1 MRWKHSE
8 ERSNYGGGSPRH
20 QIQRGLG
27 RVPYKARRKAS
38 AFLRHDNSRIL
49 RLRQLGPGATI
60 RADTESNIEVDGASR
75 HSLIM
80 RLPTAILVTSL
91 LAACGGISPAQ
102 DAPAPLLQSELDEQR
117 ALLERVIA
125 NQKKN
130 DIAQSTYERL
140 ERLEIHKGSSST
152 QPPEVKT
159 ARAVPAGTGIDR
171 IPVGPDGKPVDAAA
185 YRAELE
191 KLERALSWAA
201 EDGRAQRDAYEKI
214 AKKQKERSDLI
225 DATRTA
231 FLYTFVAHEPRGDRT
246 LSKYRMVPNPAY
258 KATSRATSIFAKV
271 RGYLWIDEDAAQ
283 LARAE
288 IEVTDD
294 ISIGSFLAKVYKGSH
309 LMQERYEMAPGLWFA
324 TYSQYDFDGRRLF
337 VSFGIHERTSYSQYR
352 RIGPP
357 KEALQAIRAE
367 LGKSTT
373 ANADP

>member
-1 MRWKHSE
+1 MR
-8 ERSNYGGGSPRH
+8 P
-20 QIQRGLG
+20 
-27 RVPYKARRKAS
+27 PT
-38 AFLRHDNSRIL
+38 
-49 RLRQLGPGATI
+49 TI
-60 RADTESNIEVDGASR
+60 
-75 HSLIM
+75 
-80 RLPTAILVTSL
+80 L
-91 LAACGGISPAQ
+91 LACLLAPCAAVSLAQ
-102 DAPAPLLQSELDEQR
+102 DTHPAGVLQSEVEEQR
-117 ALLERVIA
+117 TLLERVVA

-130 DIAQSTYERL
+130 DLAQFNYERL
-140 ERLEIHKGSSST
+140 ERQEIRKSTNSS
-152 QPPEVKT
+152 QAPELKIT
-159 ARAVPAGTGIDR
+159 RAIPAGTGVDR

-191 KLERALSWAA
+191 KLERALSWAS
-201 EDGRAQRDAYEKI
+201 EEGRAQREAYDKI

-231 FLYTFVAHEPRGDRT
+231 FLYAFLALEPRGDRM
-246 LSKYRMVPNPAY
+246 LSKYSMVPNPAY
-258 KATSRATSIFAKV
+258 KPTSRATAIFSKV
-271 RGYLWIDEDAAQ
+271 RGYVWIDEDAAQ

-294 ISIGSFLAKVYKGSH
+294 ISFGAFLAKVYKGSH
-309 LMQERYEMAPGLWFA
+309 LVQERYEMAPGLWFA

-337 VSFGIHERTSYSQYR
+337 MNFSVHERTWYSQYR

>member
-1 MRWKHSE
+1 
-8 ERSNYGGGSPRH
+8 
-20 QIQRGLG
+20 
-27 RVPYKARRKAS
+27 
-38 AFLRHDNSRIL
+38 
-49 RLRQLGPGATI
+49 
-60 RADTESNIEVDGASR
+60 
-75 HSLIM
+75 M
-80 RLPTAILVTSL
+80 RLPTAILVASL
-91 LAACGGISPAQ
+91 LAACGGISLAQ

-125 NQKKN
+125 NQKKD

-140 ERLEIHKGSSST
+140 ERLEIHKVSSST
-152 QPPEVKT
+152 QAPEVKI

-171 IPVGPDGKPVDAAA
+171 IPVGADGKPVDAAA
-185 YRAELE
+185 YRADLE

-201 EDGRAQRDAYEKI
+201 QDGRAQRDAYEKI

-225 DATRTA
+225 DATRAA
-231 FLYTFVAHEPRGDRT
+231 FLYTFVAHEPRGDRM

-294 ISIGSFLAKVYKGSH
+294 ISFGSFLAKVYKGSH
-309 LMQERYEMAPGLWFA
+309 LVQERYEMAPGLWFA

-337 VSFGIHERTSYSQYR
+337 VSFGIHERTSYTQYR

>member
-1 MRWKHSE
+1 V
-8 ERSNYGGGSPRH
+8 G
-20 QIQRGLG
+20 
-27 RVPYKARRKAS
+27 
-38 AFLRHDNSRIL
+38 
-49 RLRQLGPGATI
+49 
-60 RADTESNIEVDGASR
+60 
-75 HSLIM
+75 
-80 RLPTAILVTSL
+80 
-91 LAACGGISPAQ
+91 Q
-102 DAPAPLLQSELDEQR
+102 DAPAPTVLQSEVDEQR

-130 DIAQSTYERL
+130 DAAQFTYERL
-140 ERLEIHKGSSST
+140 ERLEIRKNATSS
-152 QPPEVKT
+152 QPPELKT
-159 ARAVPAGTGIDR
+159 TRAIPAGTGVDR

-191 KLERALSWAA
+191 KLERALSWAS
-201 EDGRAQRDAYEKI
+201 EEGRAQREAYEKI

-225 DATRTA
+225 DATRNA
-231 FLYTFVAHEPRGDRT
+231 FIYTFIDREPRGERM

-258 KATSRATSIFAKV
+258 KATSRATSMFSKV
-271 RGYLWIDEDAAQ
+271 RGYVWIDEDAAQ

-288 IEVTDD
+288 VEVTDD
-294 ISIGSFLAKVYKGSH
+294 ISFGGFLAKVYKGSH
-309 LMQERYEMAPGLWFA
+309 LLQERYEMAPGLWFA

-337 VSFGIHERTSYSQYR
+337 MSFAIHERTFYSQYR